1 MIKGL
6 IAVALFAVLAGLWPG
21 WRMPEAGSGQAVDPA
36 VFIDQVRQFAAAHDQ
51 DGVVEPPPGDVP
63 MLARRFEFWPAV
75 HLQAGQTYR
84 LRLMAEDAVHSVV
97 VAGHEMLLAPGR
109 VQELTVTP
117 QAGDTVELRCNEY
130 CGLGHNRMRL
140 KIY

>member
-6 IAVALFAVLAGLWPG
+6 ILAAVFVGLAVLWPG
-21 WRMPEAGSGQAVDPA
+21 WRMPEAAPGQAVDEA
-36 VFIDQVRQFAAAHDQ
+36 VFIAAVHDFAAVHDHG
-51 DGVVEPPPGDVP
+51 GVIEPPPGDVP
-63 MLARRFEFWPAV
+63 ILARRFEFWPALR
-75 HLQAGQTYR
+75 LQAGQTYR

-97 VAGHEMLLAPGR
+97 VAGHEVLLVPGR

-117 QAGDTVELRCNEY
+117 RAGDTVELRCNEY